1 MILRCRFGR
10 AVPSL
15 SFSRERALKV
25 RAVFVGQ
32 PLKVYA
38 DAAAGVAVDDLAV
51 ADDVAARERYAQRQ
65 HRALRNLRLCVH
77 VEAAGAYVLR
87 ARDAR
92 EVCAVEVNVDDEPRA
107 LVAPALVLR
116 QLAVDKVHGSEVP

>member
-10 AVPSL
+10 AAPSP
-15 SFSRERALKV
+15 SFARERALKM

-32 PLKVYA
+32 SLEVHA
-38 DAAAGVAVDDLAV
+38 DAAAGVAVYDLAV
-51 ADDVAARERYAQRQ
+51 ADDVAPPERYAERK
-65 HRALRNLRLCVH
+65 HRAFGNLRLRVH

-92 EVCAVEVNVDDEPRA
+92 EVCAVEENVNDEPRA
-107 LVAPALVLR
+107 LVAPALVFR
-116 QLAVDKVHGSEVP
+116 RLAVNKVHD